1 MTSLIWTTLMR
12 PVAPLEDSLHRGS
25 EVILKLGASPA
36 DNDQRNTSKN
46 CHRNPHSFTAFSS
59 VAQDAARQQQE
70 AVSPATQA
78 ERGQGGANASPSEI
92 TTLERRVLAH
102 ERILRALI
110 VCLAEDDPDILVQLK
125 TCFGSGHDL
134 GEGQPTSVCPA
145 WTAIQTVRPAIQP
158 SAPQR
163 QLRSF
168 RASLVDPE
176 SRPRFS

>member
-1 MTSLIWTTLMR
+1 MNNSR
-12 PVAPLEDSLHRGS
+12 
-25 EVILKLGASPA
+25 K
-36 DNDQRNTSKN
+36 
-46 CHRNPHSFTAFSS
+46 NPHSFTAFSS

-134 GEGQPTSVCPA
+134 GEYEQDFVSTDHYGDHFIRMVEGKI
-145 WTAIQTVRPAIQP
+145 AIPN
-158 SAPQR
+158 QR
-163 QLRSF
+163 
-168 RASLVDPE
+168 AD
-176 SRPRFS
+176 